1 MSSDDCLFSLTQ
13 PKTEAF
19 PLATVLTISFLS
31 CFTIVSSVAFFII
44 RKVKLEAELNDS
56 WWRVN
61 WNEIKFAEKSNVKK
75 STTSLGTSQ
84 ATLSSITGAATKISG
99 ATSVASSM
107 NTTCANI
114 SGVLVGMYKVT
125 ATPTNTK

>member
-1 MSSDDCLFSLTQ
+1 M
-13 PKTEAF
+13 
-19 PLATVLTISFLS
+19 
-31 CFTIVSSVAFFII
+31 
-44 RKVKLEAELNDS
+44 NDS

-75 STTSLGTSQ
+75 STTSIGTSQ
-84 ATLSSITGAATKISG
+84 ATLSSAATGPGTKISG

-114 SGVLVGMYKVT
+114 SGVLVGMYKVMEK
-125 ATPTNTK
+125 NKIL